1 MDEVGA
7 DGDLARYQGSMHEV
21 HDKVDRIPYGTVNL
35 GGTAGAFYALVPS
48 YRRDRSFFI
57 ARKQR

>member
-7 DGDLARYQGSMHEV
+7 DGDFARYQGSMHEV

-35 GGTAGAFYALVPS
+35 GGTAGAFYALVP
-48 YRRDRSFFI
+48 YVGAGVFSF
-57 ARKQR
+57 AQK